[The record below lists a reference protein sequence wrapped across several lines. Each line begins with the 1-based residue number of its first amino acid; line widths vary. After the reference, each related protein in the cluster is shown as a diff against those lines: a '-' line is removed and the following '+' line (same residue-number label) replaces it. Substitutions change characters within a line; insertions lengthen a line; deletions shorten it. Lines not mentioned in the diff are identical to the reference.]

1 MTARIALETPTFRRD
16 FRRADKRA
24 QEKIEDF
31 IRKFDEDSTRDGTRL
46 KPLQK
51 QLHHRVRTA
60 RVDDDLR
67 AVLVDMGDGDYA
79 LVRVLRHDP
88 AIRFAEGLRP
98 DVSALNGLPRLIQ
111 IDHVEAP
118 AAPTP
123 ATPTNATVD
132 LLAHRSDADLVAAG
146 IPEFAVAPLRVTVT
160 FADLKSLAAALG
172 ASDPMIELAVLEL
185 LDTDRSVD
193 DVIAELLTLDGPP
206 DDDTTRRDGAWSGT
220 ATVEQA
226 RPAEF
231 DTDDLEAALERP
243 GAAERFRMVESSEEL
258 VEALSGDFADWQVF
272 LHPLQR
278 KAAYETRFSGP
289 ARVSGG
295 AGTGKTVVLLH
306 RIKALLERPDQPFP
320 PRILLTTFTPHLEA
334 DLRRLL
340 SRLVSEE
347 QLAEVEITTVDAL
360 ARTLHEQ
367 MDGSPIQRLTADDE
381 DRLWR
386 TIVDERAMD
395 RSPTFLRNE
404 YRHVVLARGV
414 RSLDAYLATTR
425 SGRGVALGPDARRTL
440 WPAFETFEARTR
452 AIGNPSTLQLT
463 EGVAALLEQDPAN
476 LYDHVLV
483 DEAQDLHASQWRLL
497 RALVPAGADDLFIA
511 GDAMQRIYGDTVSLR
526 SVGIETRG
534 RSLRLKRNY
543 RSTHE
548 IIGWALGVV
557 RDSVAI
563 DLDDLGTDLAGY
575 HSVRQGPT
583 PETFPSRDR
592 AEELEAIEHAV
603 RGWFE
608 VGHTP
613 DAVAIVARTAGEVDE
628 IVTALQKRRV
638 PVAKLGRRGRVDG
651 MVNVATMDRVKGL
664 EYPCVVVTG
673 LSEATLPPPG
683 SVCPPDEDRSQHLN
697 DLQTERSLVY
707 VAASR
712 ARDELALTW
721 YGPPAA
727 LLHHLSPAP
736 QAGNPPSHGSPTS
749 S

>member
-16 FRRADKRA
+16 FRRADKRT
-24 QEKIEDF
+24 QEKIEEF
-31 IRKFDEDSTRDGTRL
+31 IRKFDEDSTRDGLRL

-51 QLHHRVRTA
+51 QLHPRVRTA

-67 AVLVDMGDGDYA
+67 AVLVDVGDGDYA

-98 DVSALNGLPRLIQ
+98 DISALNGLPRLVQ
-111 IDHVEAP
+111 IAHIDVP
-118 AAPTP
+118 AAPPVDGSRTS
-123 ATPTNATVD
+123 VD
-132 LLAHRSDADLVAAG
+132 LFAHRTDADLVAAG
-146 IPEFAVAPLRVTVT
+146 VPEFAVAPLRAVS
-160 FADLKSLAAALG
+160 DHAALTALAG
-172 ASDPMIELAVLEL
+172 ALGSSDPMIELAILEL
-185 LDTDRSVD
+185 RDTDRTVD
-193 DVIAELLTLDGPP
+193 QVIDALLTLDGPI
-206 DDDTTRRDGAWSGT
+206 DDGAPRRDGAWSGT
-220 ATVEQA
+220 GETGEA
-226 RPAEF
+226 RPSF
-231 DTDDLEAALERP
+231 DTADLTAALERP
-243 GAAERFRMVESSEEL
+243 GAAERFRVVESSEEL
-258 VEALSGDFADWQVF
+258 VAALNGDFSDWQVF

-320 PRILLTTFTPHLEA
+320 PRVLLTTFTPHLEA

-340 SRLVSEE
+340 ARLIPEE
-347 QLAEVEITTVDAL
+347 QLAQVEITTVDGL
-360 ARTLHEQ
+360 AWSLHDQ
-367 MDGSPIQRLTADDE
+367 MDGSPVQRLTAEEE

-386 TIVDERAMD
+386 TIVDERELG

-414 RSLDAYLATTR
+414 RSMDAYLATTR

-452 AIGNPSTLQLT
+452 SAGKPSTLQLT
-463 EGVAALLEQDPAN
+463 ESVAALLEQAPAN

-483 DEAQDLHASQWRLL
+483 DEAQDLHAAQWRLL
-497 RALVPAGADDLFIA
+497 RALVPEGEDDLFIA

-534 RSLRLKRNY
+534 RSMRLKRNY

-563 DLDDLGTDLAGY
+563 DLDELGADLSGY

-583 PETFPSRDR
+583 PETFPCRDR
-592 AEELEAIEHAV
+592 AEELEAVEHAV

-608 VGHTP
+608 VGHPP
-613 DAVAIVARTAGEVDE
+613 DAIAVVARTTEEVDA
-628 IVTALQKRRV
+628 IVTALQRRRV
-638 PVAKLGRRGRVDG
+638 PVAKLGRRGRVAG
-651 MVNVATMDRVKGL
+651 MVNVATMGRVKGL

-673 LSEATLPPPG
+673 LSDATLPPPG
-683 SVCPPDEDRSQHLN
+683 SVCPADEDDSQHRN

-721 YGPPAA
+721 CGSLADH
-727 LLHHLSPAP
+727 LHPVPQLTDVVPTSP
-736 QAGNPPSHGSPTS
+736 GSPTS
-749 S
+749 A